1 MDSDFWRGVDQFNQR
16 EFYACHDTFE
26 ALWTEALE
34 PDRTFYQGLLQI
46 AVALYHLGNHNWRG
60 AVTLMGEA
68 VGRLRR
74 YDADYGGIDLA
85 ALVTQARAILHQ
97 LQQTEPEAVGELAA
111 QLGLGQ
117 PRGSTAAQGAAI
129 FAQGDAAGLIPGEI
143 EGVTIPIIRPW
154 SPPL

>member
-1 MDSDFWRGVDQFNQR
+1 MEDQLPAEFWQGVDQFNQG

-34 PDRTFYQGLLQI
+34 PDRTFYQGILQI
-46 AVALYHLGNHNWRG
+46 AVALYHLNNHNWRG

-85 ALVTQARAILHQ
+85 ALLAQARTILQQ
-97 LQQTEPEAVGELAA
+97 LQQTQPEAVGELAA

-117 PRGSTAAQGAAI
+117 SHDSAPGDPGTIAAELAGGGAT
-129 FAQGDAAGLIPGEI
+129 
-143 EGVTIPIIRPW
+143 VPIIRPW
-154 SPPL
+154 PPPR